1 MPPGLEGTGSRG
13 TRQISPV
20 FSIQIQAANSSF
32 GGETR
37 MECDSHADTS
47 VVGKNCLIIHDFERP
62 VKVSG
67 YDPKDGTK
75 EYRTVTGV
83 VAYDHLQ
90 TGQTYMLVVNQAIEV
105 PHLQN
110 HLLCP
115 MQCRMNGVKINE
127 LPKFLAETPDKT
139 THALQVVDPLSESPL
154 YIPMSLF
161 GITSYFPVQKPTI
174 EEWEDKT
181 CPQIELTA
189 EEPCWDPGS
198 LDLGEQEDSMM
209 DFRGQ
214 VLIQDTSARGQM
226 VINSVTASTNAN
238 AADITDDENLGLAL
252 EANICVLSKLCKV
265 GVSRSRASPQ
275 TDHIAL
281 SKKWGISPAKAK
293 RTVKRTTQR
302 GVHTVLHPS
311 LS

>member
-47 VVGKNCLIIHDFERP
+47 VVGKNCLIVHDFERP

-67 YDPKDGTK
+67 YDPKDGAK

-83 VAYDHLQ
+83 VAYDHPQ

-115 MQCRMNGVKINE
+115 MQCRMNGVKTNK

-139 THALQVVDPLSESPL
+139 THAVQVVDPLSESPL
-154 YIPMSLF
+154 YIPMPLF
-161 GITSYFPVQKPTI
+161 GITSYFPV
-174 EEWEDKT
+174 
-181 CPQIELTA
+181 
-189 EEPCWDPGS
+189 
-198 LDLGEQEDSMM
+198 
-209 DFRGQ
+209 
-214 VLIQDTSARGQM
+214 
-226 VINSVTASTNAN
+226 
-238 AADITDDENLGLAL
+238 
-252 EANICVLSKLCKV
+252 
-265 GVSRSRASPQ
+265 
-275 TDHIAL
+275 
-281 SKKWGISPAKAK
+281 
-293 RTVKRTTQR
+293 
-302 GVHTVLHPS
+302 
-311 LS
+311 